1 MRIEPA
7 AALVGA
13 AGVPGNKGSSQ
24 RAVLLGAVADGESR
38 IRGFGR
44 AADTVS
50 AIDAARALGAEVVD
64 NGDDDIRVRGT
75 GLRGLQSAFDASYAC
90 NPALNGDIVP
100 SGP

>member
-13 AGVPGNKGSSQ
+13 AAVPGNKGSSQ

-44 AADTVS
+44 AADTLS
-50 AIDAARALGAEVVD
+50 AVEAARDAGCRSGLPRTCSLTGCSALPLAVHE
-64 NGDDDIRVRGT
+64 
-75 GLRGLQSAFDASYAC
+75 AASSTE
-90 NPALNGDIVP
+90 PW
-100 SGP
+100 SR